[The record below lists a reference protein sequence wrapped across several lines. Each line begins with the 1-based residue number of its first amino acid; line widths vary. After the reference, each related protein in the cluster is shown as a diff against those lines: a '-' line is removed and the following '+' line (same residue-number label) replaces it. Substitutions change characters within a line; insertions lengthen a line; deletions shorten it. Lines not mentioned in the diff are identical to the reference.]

1 MRCSWNGYYL
11 EYCGFVKQV
20 TSHFRRHLKK
30 YDRMWFL
37 LRIYLSS
44 VGRGIYG
51 NPWEKSRVEVCVTV
65 DSISFNPR
73 KSIRTK
79 DSLNKRDNK
88 KIRINKVVKR
98 PQPTLFYG
106 TRIEFSKNKKKKKS
120 FPKEILQDGGS
131 TEPRKS
137 NGGRISQG
145 FPFSQVIST
154 NEAKRL
160 VILRQKIEQVADQ
173 S

>member
-106 TRIEFSKNKKKKKS
+106 TRIEFSKNKKKKKNLFLKKYCKMAVQPS
-120 FPKEILQDGGS
+120 QESRMVGEFPRVS
-131 TEPRKS
+131 PSR
-137 NGGRISQG
+137 RW
-145 FPFSQVIST
+145 FPPMKQSGWLSCDR
-154 NEAKRL
+154 RL
-160 VILRQKIEQVADQ
+160 NR
-173 S
+173 